1 MPFQFCTSG
10 SAIAMAGANA
20 NATLVAYGGANKTI
34 LDAFSEQSEGDMMLE
49 TGMDLSGSLTA
60 MAPGVKNAVANVCAS
75 KIAMKIIVFDTT
87 GYLSRE
93 ADSLL
98 NVNDDIINT
107 GMRVLKEFDNFS
119 LKTPT

>member
-10 SAIAMAGANA
+10 SAIAMAGTNA
-20 NATLVAYGGANKTI
+20 NATLISYVGVNKTI
-34 LDAFSEQSEGDMMLE
+34 LDAFSEQSEGGMMLE
-49 TGMDLSGSLTA
+49 TGMDLSGSLSA
-60 MAPGVKNAVANVCAS
+60 MAPGVKQAVANIAAS
-75 KIAMKIIVFDTT
+75 KVAMKIIVFSTT

-107 GMRVLKEFDNFS
+107 GMRFLKEFDNFS

>member
-1 MPFQFCTSG
+1 MAFQFCTSG
-10 SAIAMAGANA
+10 SATAMAGTNA
-20 NATLVAYGGANKTI
+20 NSALIAYGGTNKTI

-49 TGMDLSGSLTA
+49 TGMNLSGSLSA
-60 MAPGVKNAVANVCAS
+60 MAPGVRNAVANIAAS
-75 KIAMKIIVFDTT
+75 KIAMKIIDYDPT

-107 GMRVLKEFDNFS
+107 GMRFLKEFDNFS